1 MASEDALLLRSMRST
16 SGKAA
21 VPFDVP
27 EVEPEVVVEP
37 EDDESLGDLRDRYQ
51 ELSSTV
57 SRPEYRGF
65 EIPADMGRDRVGDWL
80 AAIDVREDAREAR
93 EAEPYLTRT
102 PDPWEGQFLEQM
114 KGLSLEAS
122 LEEQRFLRDPAG
134 RAEVYKDWAGDVYED
149 VMAGDPETIR
159 NVADVSSLVDI
170 TGGSDLTSAVQS
182 GRLAAREPE
191 RRVSHLTDTA
201 ISGLAGTVQGIATV
215 FGAAPLVGTWLSGAR
230 LKAAMRGADVAED
243 VAAAAKGTT
252 VVDDAGEPL
261 RVYHGTPRQFDEFDT
276 ARMEGRAPGS
286 KPEQTEGQGTYFSE
300 SRDSAAGFAGSE
312 GRVVEAFLDIK
323 NPFVVG
329 ESSFGEAGKSIIR
342 KQLETQSSSK
352 RYIDEK
358 MEVLEKTTDLS
369 GIVPP
374 NVITAAMR
382 ADGFDGVKSLGPQKV
397 EHVVFDASQI
407 IPAQK
412 AAPDAPAPVFESVL
426 EKAVAESMPAKIG
439 VDDVEQFLNKKGAK
453 KSEIADTKVPD
464 FVAAAKASG
473 KKSVTKD
480 ELIKHLEDNKVQI
493 EEVRLSDNVPIPQE
507 VRDLGVKKLEASRA
521 LRSEVE
527 SLSGVLAPGKNL
539 GTMRHKFEQD
549 PTHFNG
555 LYLSYVGGIKS
566 IPEFRDIPTDV
577 RYVAN
582 YLMSLAGRTAHW
594 TPDEAALITEAR
606 KTINAKLADPAYK
619 KFVDQHSLSRVDSS
633 SPGADPDFLKQAR
646 GIRRQHQKLQ
656 KIAEILNKMPEAE
669 SRLAALRKFENL
681 PKYQEYSSLHRQH
694 KTKLTA
700 VAQVDRTRW
709 EEYTV
714 PGGEDYQEILLTVPT
729 KRYTELPEGFEVLDV
744 ADVFKNLNVRGHYQV
759 FRTADIAAGQP
770 AGVGGRHLLGTPEDA
785 KQFALDEMNEADD
798 WVDLPR
804 RQKFTESHFSGI
816 PNVLAHIRFKVR
828 IDSRGRRI
836 MFIEEIQSDWHQMG
850 LKRGYQGTPL
860 KLPDDLELAVQRLKD
875 AQDNLPAIKDR
886 YYKLLGE
893 DDFSFKEMD
902 ALEVKIKAADSELGA
917 AQKNFTEAIKRN
929 DPDNKFSKHFSELP
943 SVYAQSAL
951 EPNLFRQSWGHMGGG
966 PQVPDAPLKD
976 TKEWTALAI
985 KRIFREAAEQGY
997 DGVAFSRADMI
1008 TPLVTM
1014 RKIDALDIIR
1024 SGNPADELQAMLNV
1038 MDRSDSDP
1046 IQKVYDGSKYFY
1058 DKLIPSIAKKETKA
1072 KQGTT
1077 YIELEDVGFSSIRDP
1092 EYPTNTAEF
1101 FDTPAGSASIERLR
1115 DSGKIIEVPFFELTD
1130 KVRDKV
1136 IKPQKLYSLALPGI
1150 AIGAAAAGEEELS
1163 AAAALGAIGMGGMA
1177 LYKGAKAARAAK
1189 LEGLTDLKGNAPKL
1203 NDDGTITLYHRTTPE
1218 AAAEIRRTG
1227 KFVSKENTDEVFLSS
1242 KRTGQAEGHGSEV
1255 VEVRVDP
1262 DKVRLDDAFD
1272 DEIHVAVKTADVPK
1286 PPAAAEGAFGARH
1299 AGETTQHTFTAP
1311 AKLPEAPDEI
1321 EAAFSEMNRIQR
1333 GAPESAMDG
1342 FRFHNRGEGPAGFL
1356 TEHIGDLT
1364 ARLGHRAYGPVAEK
1378 VGKTYDELPGGF
1390 VRTKNPTAPLKDV
1403 LTDHSYRKQLVDEG
1417 YRRYSMMMEG
1427 EPGFLA
1433 RDEWVKQFDQKLA
1446 NYADEHRKVPVYN
1459 EVQRLANDAAVAL
1472 GEQRYI
1478 DSRDAM
1484 AKLQKYIDE
1493 GEERFTARMSWV
1505 EPEFARF
1512 PGGAIPPGKAVKTE
1526 LPDFSAEYKQAKE
1539 HQDLV
1544 SGLMASRKAA
1554 EKSDALKA
1562 AAKSLEAK
1570 PPAAADVATAGAK
1583 TDTPE
1588 FKTWFGKSK
1597 VVDEAGEPLVVYH
1610 GTTGDFDVFKNP
1622 YAEDVAGGG
1631 WHMFADNADYSSQFT
1646 FTHGKGSIVPVYLS
1660 VKNPLD
1666 LTALPAR
1673 RGDVRVKLIRALRRA
1688 GIDPDALDI
1697 PYEDDLYKFI
1707 NRRGFRADLKNAAQ
1721 EAGYD
1726 GIIFKDVHGTIDST
1740 THVVF
1745 DSTQIKSKFNK
1756 GTFDPTDPSI
1766 LKGIGIGAAV
1776 PAAAAVRSQRGEEQ
1790 GNPLPDE
1797 PVEEAPYEPYYTG
1810 EDYVQSYELSDSREV
1825 YQQRTG
1831 LKSRFNKLASELA
1844 LVEAE
1849 YYSLPDEERASKRGD
1864 VLHEWHNERLDDL
1877 SVVGAEL
1884 DSGEYLRFLRGE
1896 DYYYET
1902 RPYSLDDFDA
1912 NRAFDV
1918 IDYNGPKIPDDI
1930 EMRAAQELG
1939 QAGLFESII
1948 DMGGPM
1954 VHLSGPNGA
1963 MNRFVYNKAQSFNHP
1978 VQSVQLNRSDKLALM
1993 KDINNVQSLKDAG
2006 LISFLLYKEL
2016 IGDVQLF

>member
-27 EVEPEVVVEP
+27 EVEPEVVVGP
-37 EDDESLGDLRDRYQ
+37 EDGESLGDLRDRYQ

-122 LEEQRFLRDPAG
+122 REEQRFLRDPKA
-134 RAEVYKDWAGDVYED
+134 RAEVYKDWAGDVYGR
-149 VMAGDPETIR
+149 VMEGDPETIR
-159 NVADVSSLVDI
+159 NVFDVSSLVDI

-182 GRLAAREPE
+182 GRLAYREPD

-215 FGAAPLVGTWLSGAR
+215 FGAAPLVGTLLSGAR

-243 VAAAAKGTT
+243 VADVAKA
-252 VVDDAGEPL
+252 V
-261 RVYHGTPRQFDEFDT
+261 
-276 ARMEGRAPGS
+276 
-286 KPEQTEGQGTYFSE
+286 
-300 SRDSAAGFAGSE
+300 
-312 GRVVEAFLDIK
+312 
-323 NPFVVG
+323 
-329 ESSFGEAGKSIIR
+329 
-342 KQLETQSSSK
+342 
-352 RYIDEK
+352 
-358 MEVLEKTTDLS
+358 
-369 GIVPP
+369 
-374 NVITAAMR
+374 
-382 ADGFDGVKSLGPQKV
+382 
-397 EHVVFDASQI
+397 
-407 IPAQK
+407 
-412 AAPDAPAPVFESVL
+412 PDAPAPVFESAAEKLAVGLPDKLGVQAL
-426 EKAVAESMPAKIG
+426 EGTLGRKKHQKAGQVAEYTQ
-439 VDDVEQFLNKKGAK
+439 DVKDKTTGEVIHKKGDK
-453 KSEIADTKVPD
+453 KLSKSGEEIVYPEYTYKDITAGEWGDTKLD
-464 FVAAAKASG
+464 EFIETAKASG
-473 KKSVTKD
+473 KKSISKD

-507 VRDLGVKKLEASRA
+507 VRDLGVKKIEASRA

-527 SLSGVLAPGKNL
+527 SLSGVLAPGENL
-539 GTMRHKFEQD
+539 GTHLHKFEQN
-549 PTHFNG
+549 PTHFNN
-555 LYLSYVGGIKS
+555 LYVGYVSAI
-566 IPEFRDIPTDV
+566 RDIRMFENVPSD
-577 RYVAN
+577 
-582 YLMSLAGRTAHW
+582 MSGVVNRLIDLDRNVSVSDW
-594 TPDEAALITEAR
+594 RPEDAARFTEAR
-606 KTINAKLADPAYK
+606 KAVAAKLADPDYQRMVAQEYNK
-619 KFVDQHSLSRVDSS
+619 LDESMTVRTHPDEPQGEFLDQHEN
-633 SPGADPDFLKQAR
+633 
-646 GIRRQHQKLQ
+646 LQ
-656 KIAEILNKMPEAE
+656 KIARLLDRMPEAE

-681 PKYQEYSSLHRQH
+681 PKHQEYSSLHRQY
-694 KTKLTA
+694 KTKLEAATPEIER
-700 VAQVDRTRW
+700 QRTRW
-709 EEYTV
+709 ENHTV
-714 PGGEDYQEILLTVPT
+714 PGGEDYQEILLTVPSAGSKEDQIRALQT
-729 KRYTELPEGFEVLDV
+729 QIRDGRMHGEIDDIDFVLDPNAPEV
-744 ADVFKNLNVRGHYQV
+744 
-759 FRTADIAAGQP
+759 IAERER
-770 AGVGGRHLLGTPEDA
+770 VSRL
-785 KQFALDEMNEADD
+785 
-798 WVDLPR
+798 R
-804 RQKFTESHFSGI
+804 REIDRAQEPFTGSHHSDI
-816 PNVLAHIRFKVR
+816 PNVLAHIRFKTR

-836 MFIEEIQSDWHQMG
+836 MFIEEIQSDWHQAG
-850 LKRGYQGTPL
+850 LKEGYARKVFKVRNRVSGNFGQSFDTKAEAEKYASTFNP
-860 KLPDDLELAVQRLKD
+860 R
-875 AQDNLPAIKDR
+875 IKQSIEIF
-886 YYKLLGE
+886 E
-893 DDFSFKEMD
+893 DIDGN
-902 ALEVKIKAADSELGA
+902 I
-917 AQKNFTEAIKRN
+917 
-929 DPDNKFSKHFSELP
+929 
-943 SVYAQSAL
+943 
-951 EPNLFRQSWGHMGGG
+951 PN
-966 PQVPDAPLKD
+966 APLKD

-985 KRIFREAAEQGY
+985 KRIFREAAEQGF

-1008 TPLVTM
+1008 TPVVSLGTGD
-1014 RKIDALDIIR
+1014 DAIGLI
-1024 SGNPADELQAMLNV
+1024 GNPEAFMARLAELKKKGGHYAEGAEQAE
-1038 MDRSDSDP
+1038 
-1046 IQKVYDGSKYFY
+1046 KVFKGNQYFY

-1092 EYPTNTAEF
+1092 EYPTHTPEF
-1101 FDTPAGSASIERLR
+1101 FDTPEASGTLESLVKDGR
-1115 DSGKIIEVPFFELTD
+1115 IIEVPFFELT
-1130 KVRDKV
+1130 KEVKDKV

-1177 LYKGAKAARAAK
+1177 LYRGAKGARAAK

-1227 KFVSKENTDEVFLSS
+1227 KFISKENTDEVFLSS
-1242 KRTGQAEGHGSEV
+1242 KRTGQAEGYGSEV

-1272 DEIHVAVKTADVPK
+1272 DEIHVAVKTADVAKPPAATDIGRTTVDGVRYKSRTVDAAEMRKDLESQGHSIEELRQQGHSPLQGFEDYEPRVVNIDDIPTGGDFKVRDPERVRRATKFIESGEDMTPPQVGLDADGKIVSISDGVHRIAALRKAGKKQIVVDTYK
-1286 PPAAAEGAFGARH
+1286 PPAAA
-1299 AGETTQHTFTAP
+1299 TA
-1311 AKLPEAPDEI
+1311 A
-1321 EAAFSEMNRIQR
+1321 
-1333 GAPESAMDG
+1333 
-1342 FRFHNRGEGPAGFL
+1342 
-1356 TEHIGDLT
+1356 
-1364 ARLGHRAYGPVAEK
+1364 
-1378 VGKTYDELPGGF
+1378 
-1390 VRTKNPTAPLKDV
+1390 
-1403 LTDHSYRKQLVDEG
+1403 
-1417 YRRYSMMMEG
+1417 
-1427 EPGFLA
+1427 
-1433 RDEWVKQFDQKLA
+1433 
-1446 NYADEHRKVPVYN
+1446 
-1459 EVQRLANDAAVAL
+1459 
-1472 GEQRYI
+1472 
-1478 DSRDAM
+1478 
-1484 AKLQKYIDE
+1484 
-1493 GEERFTARMSWV
+1493 
-1505 EPEFARF
+1505 
-1512 PGGAIPPGKAVKTE
+1512 
-1526 LPDFSAEYKQAKE
+1526 
-1539 HQDLV
+1539 
-1544 SGLMASRKAA
+1544 
-1554 EKSDALKA
+1554 
-1562 AAKSLEAK
+1562 
-1570 PPAAADVATAGAK
+1570 AK

-1797 PVEEAPYEPYYTG
+1797 PLEEAPYEPYYTG